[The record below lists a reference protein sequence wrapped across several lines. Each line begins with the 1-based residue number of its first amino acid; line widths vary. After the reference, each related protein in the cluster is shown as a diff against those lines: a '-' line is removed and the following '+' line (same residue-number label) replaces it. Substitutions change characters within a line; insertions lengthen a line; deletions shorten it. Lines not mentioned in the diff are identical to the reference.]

1 MTFIIFFGII
11 FIESKERDKERL
23 KKIKNILRKVLTN
36 QILSDIL
43 YIESKRRE
51 RENKI
56 KK

>member
-51 RENKI
+51 REKT
-56 KK
+56 K